1 MSKTSI
7 FTHQQHDGDVS
18 TTTYAQTHTPY
29 APRDVQQI
37 TRYHVHSPF
46 GMILGLVD
54 LVGVGVGVA
63 RVVLFGG
70 YLVVVYLVV
79 VSRVAENM

>member
-1 MSKTSI
+1 MRVCRQWYYQLHRPMG
-7 FTHQQHDGDVS
+7 THIH
-18 TTTYAQTHTPY
+18 TTPTTAHPESMPKQ
-29 APRDVQQI
+29 V
-37 TRYHVHSPF
+37 
-46 GMILGLVD
+46 ILGLVD
-54 LVGVGVGVA
+54 LVVGVGVA